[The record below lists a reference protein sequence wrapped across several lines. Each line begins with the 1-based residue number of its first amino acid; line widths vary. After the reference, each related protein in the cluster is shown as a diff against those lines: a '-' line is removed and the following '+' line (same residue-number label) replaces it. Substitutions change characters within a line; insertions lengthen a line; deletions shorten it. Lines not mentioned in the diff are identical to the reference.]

1 MEELLCERYRLVGHL
16 QGRPERIIGM
26 GLQRLLALLEN
37 ALQPGPVVSRV
48 ARGPV
53 VVRSGAVALGS
64 GGFAHAVLLRGLSLL
79 GVSRPSPRPPRRWCP
94 RRPPTALPAA
104 PGHYPSGG
112 PAPAPRVIAPRRP
125 APAPCPAAFRVGP
138 GAGLPAT

>member
-16 QGRPERIIGM
+16 EGRPERVIGM

-79 GVSRPSPRPPRRWCP
+79 GVSRPSPRPPRPWCP

-104 PGHYPSGG
+104 PGHSPAGG
-112 PAPAPRVIAPRRP
+112 PV
-125 APAPCPAAFRVGP
+125 PAA
-138 GAGLPAT
+138 GATA